1 MKAEKMGCRR
11 QELPPEPKS
20 RLAKVLIVQYHAEIG
35 GGIISVVVTHLH
47 GFGQREDDNSMTFHG
62 VQPFFRMAAG
72 LIGTGADIADGAA
85 CGENQKRSRFA
96 VEIRILRCGHGEPGF
111 FI

>member
-72 LIGTGADIADGAA
+72 LIGAGTDIADGTAG
-85 CGENQKRSRFA
+85 GENQKWRWIFSWIWR
-96 VEIRILRCGHGEPGF
+96 LRCGHGKIHF
-111 FI
+111 FE